1 MHASHGHRDY
11 RQPPERKSMHARIV
25 RDLGMRIVAGEFKPG
40 DRLPTEPSLMADY
53 DVSRPVLREATRV
66 LVAKGLVV
74 SRQRAGAI
82 VRPRNEWHLLDP
94 DVLYWLI
101 QSQPQTEFV
110 ETLLTV
116 RRVFEPA
123 TAALAAK
130 VASRAA
136 LQSIG
141 EAYAGMEAART
152 ADELL
157 EPDLAFHRRIAEATR
172 NDLLAYIGNMLS
184 LALRESIKLSS
195 RLPNTHALSLPRHKA
210 ILTALMNR
218 DPLAAHQATLVQLKE
233 TREDLD
239 MILQA
244 GLDLA
249 DGSRLAASGP
259 TERRVRRAARKS
271 HKVER

>member
-1 MHASHGHRDY
+1 MNASQGHRDY
-11 RQPPERKSMHARIV
+11 RHPPVRKSMHARIV
-25 RDLGMRIVAGEFKPG
+25 RDMGMRIVAGEFKPG
-40 DRLPTEPSLMADY
+40 DRLPAEAALLAEY
-53 DVSRPVLREATRV
+53 EVSRPVLREATRV

-101 QSQPQTEFV
+101 QSQPQAEFV

-130 VASRAA
+130 VASDAA
-136 LQSIG
+136 LRGIV
-141 EAYAGMEAART
+141 EAYAGMEAATT
-152 ADELL
+152 AAELL
-157 EPDLAFHRRIAEATR
+157 EPDLAFHRRIAEATN

-210 ILTALMNR
+210 ILTALLNR

-233 TREDLD
+233 TREDLSL
-239 MILQA
+239 IL
-244 GLDLA
+244 DA
-249 DGSRLAASGP
+249 DFNALP
-259 TERRVRRAARKS
+259 
-271 HKVER
+271 

>member
-1 MHASHGHRDY
+1 MKPTHGNVEY

-25 RDLGMRIVAGEFKPG
+25 HDLGMRIVGGEFEPG
-40 DRLPTEPSLMADY
+40 DRLPVEAVLLAQY
-53 DVSRPVLREATRV
+53 EVSRPVMREATRV

-82 VRPRNEWHLLDP
+82 VRPRSDWHLLDP

-101 QSQPQTEFV
+101 QARPQPDFV

-123 TAALAAK
+123 AAALAAK
-130 VASRAA
+130 IATEAELNGIS
-136 LQSIG
+136 L
-141 EAYAGMEAART
+141 AYAGMEAAGT

-157 EPDLAFHRRIAEATR
+157 EPDLAFHRRIAEATH

-195 RLPNTHALSLPRHKA
+195 KLPNTHALSLPRHKA
-210 ILTALMNR
+210 ILTALLAR
-218 DPLAAHQATLVQLKE
+218 DPLAAHQATLVQLEE
-233 TREDLD
+233 TRDDLSV
-239 MILQA
+239 ILE
-244 GLDLA
+244 
-249 DGSRLAASGP
+249 SKRGP
-259 TERRVRRAARKS
+259 MS
-271 HKVER
+271 